1 MSHEGVSDY
10 TIDELARVTG
20 VTVRNIRAH
29 QSRGLLPPPEVRGR
43 TGFYGPEHVARLR
56 LVVEMQADGFNLSAI
71 KRIFDGMPPGSAGH
85 VLGFEEALRQPWTEE
100 APEIVEEAELIDRL
114 GGGKP
119 NMDRARRAA
128 RLGLFL
134 PLGGGRYEVP
144 SPTLMRAGEELARLG
159 VSPSAALDALEQ
171 LNRHAEGVS
180 KTFIRLFLEQ
190 IWKPFDRAGRPE
202 QDWPRIRE
210 SLERMRPL
218 AVDSLVATFQRIMGD
233 AVEEEMTRAV
243 MQQSKGKP
251 AAPPERAHPKP
262 VRAKR
267 AARSRKQAE
276 AGR

>member
-100 APEIVEEAELIDRL
+100 APEIVEEAELVDRL

-202 QDWPRIRE
+202 ADWPRIRE

>member
-1 MSHEGVSDY
+1 MSHEGVYDY

-100 APEIVEEAELIDRL
+100 APEIVEEAELVDRL

-202 QDWPRIRE
+202 ADWPRIRE